1 MDIILKENIEK
12 LGFKNEIVSVKN
24 GYGRNF
30 LIPKGLGILATE
42 SAIKVLNE
50 NLKQQ
55 SQKEEEEIATATKT
69 AAVLPTLT
77 INLIAKVA
85 EGGTKLFGS
94 IKTSQ
99 FTDALAALG
108 HTIDASFVKL
118 PKVKEL
124 GTFDAEIRLHRTISV
139 NVPFNVIAE

>member
-1 MDIILKENIEK
+1 MNIILKQDVEK

-24 GYGRNF
+24 GYGRNY
-30 LIPKGLGILATE
+30 LIPKGYGILATE
-42 SAIKVLNE
+42 TAVKVLNE

-55 SQKEEEEIATATKT
+55 AKKEETEIAKANKI
-69 AAVLPTLT
+69 AEALSNLEITLKG
-77 INLIAKVA
+77 KVA

-99 FTDALAALG
+99 FTDALQVLG
-108 HTIDASFVKL
+108 YTIDASFVKL

-124 GTFDAEIRLHRTISV
+124 GTFDAEVRLHRTVSV
-139 NVPFNVIAE
+139 SVPFKVIAE

>member
-1 MDIILKENIEK
+1 MNIILQENVEK

-42 SAIKVLNE
+42 SAVKVLTE

-55 SQKEEEEIATATKT
+55 AKKEETEIA
-69 AAVLPTLT
+69 AANKIAEALPKLEIVLTG
-77 INLIAKVA
+77 KVA
-85 EGGTKLFGS
+85 DGGNKLFGS
-94 IKTSQ
+94 IKTAQ

-108 HTIDASFVKL
+108 HTVDASFVKL

-124 GTFDAEIRLHRTISV
+124 GKYEAEVRLHRTVSV
-139 NVPFNVIAE
+139 NVSYSVVAE

>member
-1 MDIILKENIEK
+1 MDIILQENVEK

-42 SAIKVLNE
+42 SAVKVLNE

-55 SQKEEEEIATATKT
+55 AKKEETEITK
-69 AAVLPTLT
+69 ANKIAEALPKLE
-77 INLIAKVA
+77 IILKGKVA
-85 EGGTKLFGS
+85 DGGTKLFGS

-99 FTDALAALG
+99 FTGALQALG

-124 GTFDAEIRLHRTISV
+124 GKYEAEVRLHRMVSV
-139 NVPFNVIAE
+139 NVAYSVIAE

>member
-1 MDIILKENIEK
+1 MDIILQENVEK

-42 SAIKVLNE
+42 SAVKVLNE

-55 SQKEEEEIATATKT
+55 AKKEETEITK
-69 AAVLPTLT
+69 ANKIAEALPKLE
-77 INLIAKVA
+77 IILKGKVA
-85 EGGTKLFGS
+85 DGGTKLFGS
-94 IKTSQ
+94 IKTVQ
-99 FTDALAALG
+99 FTNALQALG

-124 GTFDAEIRLHRTISV
+124 GKYEAEVRLHRMVSV
-139 NVPFNVIAE
+139 NVAYSVIAE

>member
-1 MDIILKENIEK
+1 MDIILQENVEK

-42 SAIKVLNE
+42 SAVKVLNE

-55 SQKEEEEIATATKT
+55 AKKEETEITK
-69 AAVLPTLT
+69 ANKIAEALPKLE
-77 INLIAKVA
+77 IILKGKVA
-85 EGGTKLFGS
+85 DGGTKLFGS
-94 IKTSQ
+94 IKTAQ
-99 FTDALAALG
+99 FTDALQALG

-124 GTFDAEIRLHRTISV
+124 GKYEAEVRLHRMVSI
-139 NVPFNVIAE
+139 NVAYSVIAE

>member
-1 MDIILKENIEK
+1 MNIILKENIEK

-42 SAIKVLNE
+42 SAVKVLNE

-55 SQKEEEEIATATKT
+55 TQKEEEEIAVATKT
-69 AAVLPTLT
+69 AEALPALT
-77 INLIAKVA
+77 INLTAKVA

-118 PKVKEL
+118 PKVKDL
-124 GTFDAEIRLHRTISV
+124 GTFDAEVRLHRTISV
-139 NVPFNVIAE
+139 NVPFNVIAG

>member
-42 SAIKVLNE
+42 SAVKVLNE

-55 SQKEEEEIATATKT
+55 SQKEKEEIAVATKT
-69 AAVLPTLT
+69 AATLPTLT

-118 PKVKEL
+118 PKVKDL
-124 GTFDAEIRLHRTISV
+124 GTFDAEVRLHRTISV
-139 NVPFNVIAE
+139 NVSFNVIAG

>member
-1 MDIILKENIEK
+1 MDIILQENVEK

-30 LIPKGLGILATE
+30 LIPKGLGVLATE
-42 SAIKVLNE
+42 SAVKVLNE

-55 SQKEEEEIATATKT
+55 AKKEETEIATANKI
-69 AAVLPTLT
+69 AEALPKLEITLKG
-77 INLIAKVA
+77 KVA
-85 EGGTKLFGS
+85 DGGTKLFGS

-99 FTDALAALG
+99 FTDALKALG
-108 HTIDASFVKL
+108 HTIDSSFVKL

-124 GTFDAEIRLHRTISV
+124 GKYEAEVRLHRMVSV
-139 NVPFNVIAE
+139 NVSYSVIAE

>member
-1 MDIILKENIEK
+1 MDIILKENVEK

-42 SAIKVLNE
+42 SAVKVLSE

-55 SQKEEEEIATATKT
+55 AQKDEKEIAAATKIATA
-69 AAVLPTLT
+69 LPTLA
-77 INLIAKVA
+77 INLTAKVA
-85 EGGTKLFGS
+85 DGGTKLFGS

-108 HTIDASFVKL
+108 HIVDASFVKL

-124 GTFDAEIRLHRTISV
+124 GKYDAEVRLHRTVSV
-139 NVPFNVIAE
+139 NVTFNVIAE

>member
-42 SAIKVLNE
+42 SAVKVLTE

-55 SQKEEEEIATATKT
+55 AKKEETEIT
-69 AAVLPTLT
+69 AANKIAEALPKLEIVLTG
-77 INLIAKVA
+77 KVA
-85 EGGTKLFGS
+85 DGGNKLFGS

-124 GTFDAEIRLHRTISV
+124 GKYEAEVRLHRTVSV
-139 NVPFNVIAE
+139 TVNYSVVAE

>member
-1 MDIILKENIEK
+1 MDIILKKNIEK

-118 PKVKEL
+118 PKVKDL

-139 NVPFNVIAE
+139 NVSFNVIAG